1 MTSFGENRDLGLAF
15 VGFGEAASHIASGL
29 RGAGVDGM
37 SAYDVAIAGGPRRP
51 LLEARAAAAGV
62 RLLASPAGL
71 AEARHVLA
79 LVQPLASVEAARM
92 AAPHLATGALYVDLS
107 SAAPQAKRE
116 GAAIVEAVGARFVDG
131 AIIGSAPSSGHRVP
145 ILASGDGAE
154 AFGARFRA
162 HGMDITPVTGGI
174 GAAAGIKLVRSILAK
189 GLEALYVEAL
199 LVAERAGVT
208 DAVLDT
214 FCAFL
219 DARPARDTAAML
231 LKSHVVH
238 AARRADEVRMSRDL
252 ARSAGLSP
260 LMTDAIIAVM
270 ERTAATGVAS
280 ALDGRQP
287 PTLEAALHGLDAA
300 LNPPPDRTPETRAP

>member
-1 MTSFGENRDLGLAF
+1 MASSGENPDLGLAF

-29 RGAGVDGM
+29 RGAGVGGM
-37 SAYDVAIAGGPRRP
+37 SAYDVAIEGGPRRP
-51 LLEARAAAAGV
+51 LLEERAAAAGV

-71 AEARHVLA
+71 AGACHVLA
-79 LVQPLASVEAARM
+79 LVQPAASVDAARM
-92 AAPHLATGALYVDLS
+92 AAPHLAAGALYVDLS

-116 GAAIVEAVGARFVDG
+116 SAAIVEACGARFVDG
-131 AIIGSAPSSGHRVP
+131 AIIGSAPTSGHRVP

-154 AFGARFRA
+154 AFRMRFGAL
-162 HGMDITPVTGGI
+162 GMDITPVAGGI

-252 ARSAGLSP
+252 ARAAGLSP
-260 LMTDAIIAVM
+260 LMTEAIIAVM
-270 ERTAATGVAS
+270 EQTAATDVAT
-280 ALDGRQP
+280 ALGGRQP
-287 PTLEAALHGLDAA
+287 PTLGDALHALDAA
-300 LNPPPDRTPETRAP
+300 LAPPSHAASATGAA